1 MRKRTA
7 GAWKAFLAAA
17 GFLAWPPGLWA
28 EVQPISKEFPAD
40 KIGLIE
46 VQTELGP
53 VRIAGTDSKTVQVDV
68 LDADPVKCRVTM
80 ELRKRTLLLKAE
92 RPKKWLFDSTQCPSG
107 FRVRTPKTLPLDVA
121 SGVGSVEIVQTS
133 AKTSIKTGSGNV
145 KLVNVSGNLNAR
157 LGNGS
162 IEGEAT
168 SRVLDVAI
176 GNGRIR
182 LKGLGASVAAQ
193 AGNGEIRLEWSKPAK
208 RGRCDVK
215 TGSGEIALV
224 FPEGSKLS
232 VKALTAAG
240 KTVNDFQ
247 DAKRRAFKV
256 SAESGSGDISV
267 RKPAPAQK

>member
-1 MRKRTA
+1 MRERTS
-7 GAWKAFLAAA
+7 GVWKAFFASA
-17 GFLAWPPGLWA
+17 GILAWIAGAWA

-40 KIGLIE
+40 KIGLID

-53 VRIAGTDSKTVQVDV
+53 VRIAGTDSKTVKVDV

-92 RPKKWLFDSTQCPSG
+92 RPKKWLFDAAQCPSG
-107 FRVRTPKTLPLDVA
+107 FRVQMPKALPLDAA
-121 SGVGSVEIVQTS
+121 SGVGSIEIAQTS

-145 KLVNVSGNLNAR
+145 KLVNVSGDLNAR

-162 IEGEAT
+162 VEGEAA
-168 SRVLDVAI
+168 SKILDVSV
-176 GNGRIR
+176 GNGRIG

-193 AGNGEIRLEWSKPAK
+193 VGNGEIRLEWGKPAK

-215 TGSGEIALV
+215 TGSGEITLV

-232 VKALTAAG
+232 VQALSAAG
-240 KTVNDFQ
+240 KTVNDFPN
-247 DAKRRAFKV
+247 AKGRAFTI
-256 SAESGSGDISV
+256 SALSGSGNISV
-267 RKPAPAQK
+267 RLAAPLQK

>member
-1 MRKRTA
+1 MREWAA
-7 GAWKAFLAAA
+7 GAWKVFLAAA
-17 GFLAWPPGLWA
+17 GILAWLTGAWA

-53 VRIAGTDSKTVQVDV
+53 VRISGTDSKTVKVDV

-92 RPKKWLFDSTQCPSG
+92 RPKKWLFDATQCPSG
-107 FRVRTPKTLPLDVA
+107 FRVQMPKALPLDVG
-121 SGVGSVEIVQTS
+121 SGVGSVEIVEIS

-145 KLVNVSGNLNAR
+145 HLVNVSGDLNAR

-162 IEGEAT
+162 IEGEAA
-168 SRVLDVAI
+168 SKALDVSV

-193 AGNGEIRLEWSKPAK
+193 AGSGEIRLEWSKPAK

-240 KTVNDFQ
+240 KTVNDFP
-247 DAKRRAFKV
+247 DAKRWAFTV
-256 SAESGSGDISV
+256 SAMSGSGNISI
-267 RKPAPAQK
+267 RKPAPAEK